1 MSTQHFPPLG
11 PRWRHSAFSQGSD
24 QTCVD
29 VAVRD
34 EQVLLRDSKDPA
46 GPVLRFCFREWQVFL
61 RGVRAG
67 EFELPTAHNA
77 ASRAESSS

>member
-1 MSTQHFPPLG
+1 MPASRLG
-11 PRWRHSAFSQGSD
+11 PRWHHSTSSQGSD

-34 EQVLLRDSKDPA
+34 AQVLVRDSKDPA
-46 GPVLRFCFREWQVFL
+46 GPVLRFRFLEWQVFL

-67 EFELPTAHNA
+67 EFELPPGHDA
-77 ASRAESSS
+77 ASRDETRA